1 MNRQSI
7 EEFLGSEM
15 IMYQTVVDT
24 LFIHL
29 SNPIKFQQE

>member
-1 MNRQSI
+1 
-7 EEFLGSEM
+7 M

-29 SNPIKFQQE
+29 LKPKKFQQEWTLVQTMDFKW